1 MRTGAAR
8 SCPRLGG
15 DSQRSAWRRWRQQGH
30 RPLPAVGESGS
41 AEGSGPA
48 PEEMSEESSR
58 TSLLCEASPQRK
70 AVVGSAG
77 RQSHQG
83 GGLRPA
89 VPQRNAGPVL
99 QGSRAG
105 PMAVAGAQ
113 DPRSPP
119 GPQCPQGSGTPHQ
132 DPGRGQENIP
142 VRWSSPVSGIPW
154 GTPLGSRTP
163 PVPSGLGFPFGTSQ
177 ASWLF
182 PPLPSSVASRTP
194 GLMPP
199 P

>member
-8 SCPRLGG
+8 SCPCLGG

-58 TSLLCEASPQRK
+58 ISLLCEASPQRK

-105 PMAVAGAQ
+105 PMAVAGPQ

-119 GPQCPQGSGTPHQ
+119 GPQCPLSVRAQGPLTRTPAGVRRTSLSAGPALFQGYPGGPPWAQGPLQCHLGSGSPLAPPRL
-132 DPGRGQENIP
+132 PG
-142 VRWSSPVSGIPW
+142 SSHPSPAQCPPG
-154 GTPLGSRTP
+154 PLG
-163 PVPSGLGFPFGTSQ
+163 
-177 ASWLF
+177 
-182 PPLPSSVASRTP
+182 
-194 GLMPP
+194 
-199 P
+199 